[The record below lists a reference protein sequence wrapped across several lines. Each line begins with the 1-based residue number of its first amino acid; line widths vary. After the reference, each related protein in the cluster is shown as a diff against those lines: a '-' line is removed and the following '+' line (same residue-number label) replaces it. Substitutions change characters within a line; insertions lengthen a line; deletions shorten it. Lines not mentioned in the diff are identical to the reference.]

1 MMGAYFLTYDIISS
15 GIKTSA
21 FSQDGKLLA
30 HAYRPL
36 VQHFSGN
43 TAQEPVE
50 AWLSGFEETPREVA
64 GQTSLQNLGA
74 IAFTSTASPALKT
87 PPTPASESSIGSRSA
102 GRRSMKRHTR

>member
-50 AWLSGFEETPREVA
+50 SWLSGF
-64 GQTSLQNLGA
+64 
-74 IAFTSTASPALKT
+74 
-87 PPTPASESSIGSRSA
+87 
-102 GRRSMKRHTR
+102 